1 MRRKMHFMC
10 KGTDISMLLKAAAV
24 AVQIKVIGWERPW
37 TSIFD
42 QIMAKLL
49 RINIKFGFS
58 QASKSSRPV

>member
-1 MRRKMHFMC
+1 
-10 KGTDISMLLKAAAV
+10 MLLKAAAV